1 MGHTKLQIG
10 LCGFVLMR
18 LFAYEKKTWK
28 RKHFLKANL
37 MKNPKYPM
45 SPINTIVFWFR
56 SW

>member
-1 MGHTKLQIG
+1 
-10 LCGFVLMR
+10 
-18 LFAYEKKTWK
+18 
-28 RKHFLKANL
+28 